1 MKLLSFSYPAGQLAL
16 IVKDPVH
23 LPNHLP
29 HRNKDPGHVLIR
41 SEKKKKEVERLISSF
56 KVYSDNEQI

>member
-41 SEKKKKEVERLISSF
+41 SEKKKRSGTFDFI
-56 KVYSDNEQI
+56 I